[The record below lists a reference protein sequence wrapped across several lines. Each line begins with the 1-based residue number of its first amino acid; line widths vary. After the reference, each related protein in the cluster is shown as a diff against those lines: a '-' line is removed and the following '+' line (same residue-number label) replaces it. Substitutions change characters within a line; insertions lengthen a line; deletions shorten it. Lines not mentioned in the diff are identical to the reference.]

1 MTGTIGAMRRSLSV
15 LSLVMGLTV
24 LAACESTPAPDPEP
38 AGPRPIAILIAP
50 DDRAW
55 ADGLVVLLPEET
67 VAVRTRPDPIAA
79 IAEVE
84 DEIVIAA
91 VREDGICEDCYRLE
105 PTDGAIVVHGDAPL
119 GLSYGIAH
127 VLEAIG
133 FRFFHPEDTWVPPA
147 IAAPTGLPADVVAP
161 EQAVRGLHLH
171 TLHPIE
177 GYFAVWD
184 PGEENLAAADRIF
197 AWIVANRGNFVHWS
211 ALDDLEVVGSRDPWT
226 AHTRTVLEHAHRQGL
241 EVGIGMQL
249 FGEASLQRSFVLIDR
264 SGDVGVQIDEQL
276 ALFGDLPFDAMSISF
291 GEFFAS
297 DPVAMVTA
305 LDRTYEGIQAR
316 WPGRRVEAV
325 VHVGAGEEL
334 RVTYEGEEMPYYF
347 LAARANPAIVPW
359 IHTVMY
365 YDLFEDAGG
374 AYLHEDFAEHRELL
388 FELLRDE
395 RPVAYYPESAYWV
408 AFDNSVPTYLPLYLR
423 TRWTDFD
430 GIRRASEEQ
439 GFPALEEH
447 VLFSSGWE
455 WGYWQQDVA
464 CLRMGHT
471 LPGTWEEIVRSVVPP
486 WGEAIEAEVAGAIVD
501 ATNAQHT
508 ALIEQRLAAWVGGR
522 DIALDLGVPR
532 GDISQPVRA
541 EYEALAALSEA
552 ERTAFEADVLVP
564 LGALGDAHAAALA
577 RLEAS
582 GMPAGDPYAE
592 ELRDGLAVDV
602 ARVRFQE
609 AALRAVLAH
618 AAGADPSEDLV
629 ELDARLAEARTIVER
644 RHGTLHTDDPDA
656 ILAVRRR
663 TAGLYDFG
671 YLRHADSL
679 CYWDR
684 ERTQLRNL
692 IFAETSSE
700 PGCLL

>member
-1 MTGTIGAMRRSLSV
+1 MTGTIAAMRRSLLV
-15 LSLVMGLTV
+15 LLLTNLV
-24 LAACESTPAPDPEP
+24 ACESTPPPDPEP
-38 AGPRPIAILIAP
+38 AGPRPIGILVAP
-50 DDRAW
+50 DDRGW

-79 IAEVE
+79 VE
-84 DEIVIAA
+84 DAEDGIVIAA
-91 VREDGICEDCYRLE
+91 VRDDGICDDCYRLE
-105 PTDGAIVVHGDAPL
+105 QTADAIVVHGDAPL

-127 VLEAIG
+127 VLEAMG
-133 FRFFHPEDTWVPPA
+133 FRFFHPLDTWTPPS
-147 IAAPTGLPADVVAP
+147 IAAPTSLPTGTVAP
-161 EQAVRGLHLH
+161 QQEVRGLHLH

-177 GYFAVWD
+177 AYFAVWE
-184 PGEENLAAADRIF
+184 PGEENVAIADRIF
-197 AWIVANRGNFVHWS
+197 AWIVANRGDFVHWS
-211 ALDDLEVVGSRDPWT
+211 ALDDIEAAGPRERWT
-226 AHTRTVLEHAHRQGL
+226 AHTRVLLDHAHRLGL

-249 FGEASLQRSFVLIDR
+249 FGEASLQRSFVLVDR
-264 SGDVGVQIDEQL
+264 SGDVGVQIDERL
-276 ALFGDLPFDAMSISF
+276 GLFGDLPFDAMSISF
-291 GEFFAS
+291 GEFSAS
-297 DPVAMVTA
+297 DPESMVTA

-316 WPGRRVEAV
+316 WPGRGVEAV

-347 LAARANPAIVPW
+347 LATRANPGIVPW

-374 AYLHEDFAEHRELL
+374 AYLHDDFAEHRELL
-388 FELLRDE
+388 FGLLRE
-395 RPVAYYPESAYWV
+395 GRPVAYYPESAYWV
-408 AFDNSVPTYLPLYLR
+408 AFDNSVPTYLPLYVR

-430 GIRRASEEQ
+430 GVRRASEEQ
-439 GFPALEEH
+439 GFPGLQRH
-447 VLFSSGWE
+447 VLFSTGWE

-471 LPGTWEEIVRSVVPP
+471 LADSWEEIVRSLVPP

-501 ATNAQHT
+501 ATNAQHR

-522 DIALDLGVPR
+522 DIALDAGVPR

-541 EYEALAALSEA
+541 GYDAIAAFTAE
-552 ERTAFEADVLVP
+552 ERTAFEADVLAP
-564 LGALGDAHAAALA
+564 LGALGDAHEVALA
-577 RLEAS
+577 RLDAS

-592 ELRDGLAVDV
+592 ELRDGLAIDV

-609 AALRAVLAH
+609 AALRAALAH
-618 AAGADPSEDLV
+618 GAGTDPVAHLAD
-629 ELDARLAEARTIVER
+629 LDARLAEARTIVAR
-644 RHGTLHTDDPDA
+644 RHGALHHPDPGA
-656 ILAVRRR
+656 ILDESRR

-679 CYWDR
+679 CYWER
-684 ERTQLRNL
+684 ERTQLQNL
-692 IFAETSSE
+692 VLHMTTAP